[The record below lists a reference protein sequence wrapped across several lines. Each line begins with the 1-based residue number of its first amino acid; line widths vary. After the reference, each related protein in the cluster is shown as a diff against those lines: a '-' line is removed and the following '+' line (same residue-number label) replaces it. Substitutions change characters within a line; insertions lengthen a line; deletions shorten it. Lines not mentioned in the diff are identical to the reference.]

1 MGSGLGTI
9 KAMQTNQSIQQHWL
23 AWSPC
28 SLTHPLSAMRALIYR
43 LPSLLLQ
50 HRVYEQSHQVAQL
63 GVFLPQLSD
72 LQQLAAAVLGGATS
86 RSSSSRLQQAGC
98 ASSVRGMAGRT
109 HKLSLKKANNKASWL
124 AVAPYLEQQQPGGSA
139 EAMQQQRV
147 IQSAI
152 PPLPTLEEPVLYQRI
167 GRITGPY
174 SVGAQV
180 GEVVSGTPR

>member
-1 MGSGLGTI
+1 MRS
-9 KAMQTNQSIQQHWL
+9 SI
-23 AWSPC
+23 
-28 SLTHPLSAMRALIYR
+28 IYR

-50 HRVYEQSHQVAQL
+50 RSVHEEL
-63 GVFLPQLSD
+63 GVCLPQLSD
-72 LQQLAAAVLGGATS
+72 LQQLAAAVLGGAIT
-86 RSSSSRLQQAGC
+86 SSSSRWQQAGC

-124 AVAPYLEQQQPGGSA
+124 AVAPYLDQQQPGGSD
-139 EAMQQQRV
+139 EPMQQQRV

-152 PPLPTLEEPVLYQRI
+152 PPLPALEEPVLYQRI

-180 GEVVSGTPR
+180 CQVACGTQMGTSLRQKPPSRLG